1 MKRLSPDEQRQVLD
15 RVPELLE
22 ALEQRLQVAVP
33 FGRPH
38 YELWPLLGAARCVR
52 MVRGML
58 ALDSAGMKDI
68 IGVIARAHYET
79 WAAAMYVCHGGQT
92 AVDELAADFRH
103 YFDRILKYLQIE
115 LPEQT
120 PQVLRDAAQNVLPTL
135 ALVTRLEAALP
146 EKHPLKNYP
155 KVAYQHLFRGESLF
169 SSHGR
174 VGSIM
179 KHQEGSE
186 DGIAIRVT
194 GKETPEQLDRVWE
207 AAALTGCLAMDAL
220 RKTGQETKDLEELVD
235 TIGLPAYP
243 ER

>member
-1 MKRLSPDEQRQVLD
+1 MKRLSRDEQREVLS
-15 RVPELLE
+15 RVPALLQ

-38 YELWPLLGAARCVR
+38 HELWPLLGAARCIR
-52 MVRGML
+52 MVRSML
-58 ALDSAGMKDI
+58 ALESAGMTDV

-79 WAAAMYVCHGGQT
+79 WAATMYVCHGGQV
-92 AVDELAADFRH
+92 AVDELAADFRY
-103 YFDRILKYLQIE
+103 YFDSILKYLQIE

-120 PQVLRDAAQNVLPTL
+120 PQVLREAAPKVLSTS

-146 EKHPLKNYP
+146 DDHPLKNYP
-155 KVAYQHLFRGESLF
+155 KVAYEHLFRGESLF

-174 VGSIM
+174 VGSFM
-179 KHQEGSE
+179 KHQERTK
-186 DGIAIRVT
+186 DGIAIRIT
-194 GKETPEQLDRVWE
+194 GNETPDQLDRVWE

-220 RKTGQETKDLEELVD
+220 RKIGQEAKDLEGHVD
-235 TIGLPAYP
+235 AIGLPAYP